1 MHVLPKGNNRYYEYQ
16 KSFRRNKYKI
26 LNIYFSKEKDKD
38 LIDYLN
44 GIKDKTQYIKRLIE
58 KDKES

>member
-1 MHVLPKGNNRYYEYQ
+1 MENNKYYEYQ
-16 KSFRRNKYKI
+16 KSFRRNNYKI
-26 LNIYFSKEKDKD
+26 FNIYFSKEKDKE